1 MPPTL
6 LQRGKVRHA
15 NYAIPST
22 LTAVEYIV
30 STVQKR
36 LQMPATWDS
45 RVLVVKAQT
54 GSGTDLK
61 SGLSYVYGHD
71 GFMLRSGYM
80 AATP

>member
-36 LQMPATWDS
+36 IQMPATWDS
-45 RVLVVKAQT
+45 RVLVVKAMT

-61 SGLSYVYGHD
+61 GDLSCVYGYD
-71 GFMLRSGYM
+71 GRVLRSRYM
-80 AATP
+80 ATPP